1 MNRFIT
7 LSVLIATAALSTM
20 ACINLGRPNYYM
32 FSLFNRVE
40 MGRTFD
46 HRVQQYWE
54 NYTGTRLQD
63 YQVSALASADLDD
76 AAHSD
81 NPIVKKLS
89 GDAEMMRYARLLQQY
104 LQGCRALSND
114 SWNYPSKEQ
123 IASAKLTMTQVGRQ
137 AQAYAGTRLK
147 PQYALLYVRTLV
159 ARDMWAEAGRYW
171 ESTARK
177 LPESV
182 FKDMM
187 RNTYAGSLL
196 RQGRKQEACRIYAE
210 LGDMQSIKWCMRRQ
224 RNLAGIKQE
233 YAADPNSPTLVYLVQ
248 DFVNNAQETKDNNN
262 DPEAM
267 RYIEATSIY
276 DREIKQF
283 IDFAAQVVR
292 SKQSNVPCMWQS
304 AAGLL
309 SYMTGNGVQA
319 EQMLDQ
325 AMAMKGTQRML
336 DNARACRLLVHVG
349 NTAQY
354 SPQFGSWV
362 KQELQWLMAKAESE
376 EGTPADNHYVEV
388 LERVTFSALVPKYR
402 QWNRSG
408 AVMSLLAMPNKCE
421 NALWQKCAYNPY
433 ASNGYVEFHSDYA
446 QALDSLTAQQAID
459 YLAYTK
465 SRPGDELER
474 WLLDY
479 NGTSLDEMKMTDMIG
494 TKYMREGQWAKA
506 LPYLEQVPASFIS
519 KQGISRYMAR
529 RDYHMAR
536 WFKRQVVDREDDCES
551 WNTLAIVSRNQKLDF
566 CREVIA
572 LERELKT
579 AAGTERQAQLHYEL
593 ATLLYQASY
602 KGDCWYLTRY
612 SQSLGDTLCYT
623 SEANLIQQSIEHLR
637 AAQSEATS
645 AMREKCLYALA
656 FIPQGADLF
665 DTYYDSHYM
674 PHKRLNRASPRYA
687 EMANLNNFYNMHPTR
702 VSYYVSRCDVLK
714 QFRRLNATDKPHKK
728 KSTTTRR
735 RRRG

>member
-7 LSVLIATAALSTM
+7 LSVLIAMAAASAM
-20 ACINLGRPNYYM
+20 ACIYTGRPNYYM
-32 FSLFNRVE
+32 FSLFNRMQ
-40 MGRTFD
+40 MGHTFD
-46 HRVQQYWE
+46 KRVLQYWE
-54 NYTGTRLQD
+54 QYTGTHLE
-63 YQVSALASADLDD
+63 YYHVSDLADADLDD
-76 AAHSD
+76 VAHSH
-81 NPIVKKLS
+81 NPIVQKMAT
-89 GDAEMMRYARLLQQY
+89 DPEMMRYASLLQQY
-104 LQGCRALSND
+104 LRGCRDLSYD
-114 SWNYPSKEQ
+114 EWNYPSREQ
-123 IASAKLTMTQVGRQ
+123 IASAKQAMDQIGRQ
-137 AQAYAGTRLK
+137 AQAYGGNRLK

-171 ESTARK
+171 ESTASK

-210 LGDMQSIKWCMRRQ
+210 LGDMQSIKWCMRHK

-267 RYIEATSIY
+267 RHIEATSIY

-362 KQELQWLMAKAESE
+362 KQELQWLMAKGESE

-388 LERVTFSALVPKYR
+388 LERVTFSALVPKYK
-402 QWNRSG
+402 QWQRTG
-408 AVMSLLAMPNKCE
+408 AVMSLLALPNKAE
-421 NALWQKCAYNPY
+421 NALWKQQDYNPY
-433 ASNGYVEFHSDYA
+433 ASEGEVDFHSDYA
-446 QALDSLTAQQAID
+446 QALDSLTAQETID
-459 YLAYTK
+459 YLGYIE
-465 SRPGDELER
+465 SRPADELER

-479 NGTSLDEMKMTDMIG
+479 NGTSIDKMKLTDMIG

-506 LPYLEQVPASFIS
+506 VPYLEQVPTSYIS
-519 KQGISRYMAR
+519 QQSISCYMAR
-529 RDYHMAR
+529 RDYHVER
-536 WFKRQVVDREDDCES
+536 WFRRQVVDREDDYDS
-551 WNTLAIVSRNQKLDF
+551 WGKPATVRSNQKLDF
-566 CREVIA
+566 CREIIA
-572 LERELKT
+572 LERELQ
-579 AAGTERQAQLHYEL
+579 AATSPVQQSQLHYQL
-593 ATLLYQASY
+593 ATMLYQASY

-612 SQSLGDTLCYT
+612 GQSLYDTLCYNN
-623 SEANLIQQSIEHLR
+623 EANLLQLAIQHLR
-637 AAQSEATS
+637 AAQHGAQL
-645 AMREKCLYALA
+645 ALKEKCLYALA
-656 FIPQGADLF
+656 FIPQGAELF
-665 DTYYDSHYM
+665 YTHYDARYN
-674 PHKRLNRASPRYA
+674 PHERINPSSPRYA
-687 EMANLNNFYNMHPTR
+687 EMANLDTFCLQHPGQ
-702 VSYYVSRCDVLK
+702 VSTYVSRCDVLK
-714 QFRRLNATDKPHKK
+714 KFRKMTATGKGKK
-728 KSTTTRR
+728 KPAATRR
-735 RRRG
+735 RRG